1 MEITI
6 SFESVAQHTYLLA
19 LKNPKQ
25 ASNACF
31 STYLCILSLLDIAA
45 RFGNKTQKE
54 KLK

>member
-6 SFESVAQHTYLLA
+6 SFESVAQHTYLL
-19 LKNPKQ
+19 LKTPKQ
-25 ASNACF
+25 ASDACF

-45 RFGNKTQKE
+45 RFGNKTLNE